1 MTKTMRAE
9 AGNDAPE
16 PRIRARN
23 KERILRAAVDL
34 FADKSFHGTHV
45 KEIAQASGL
54 PKTNV
59 YYYFPTKES
68 IYTAVIERLIEG
80 WDRAFEHIVPEREPR
95 EAIAAYIRAKL
106 EYSRRHAAESRF
118 FANEILR
125 GAQFL
130 ERRQRQ
136 HIRDVTTQ
144 RAHVVEEWIRRG
156 QMAPVDPR
164 HFFIM
169 LWSAT
174 QFYADFGALAA
185 DVLEKR
191 SLTKKDFDARGGDDD
206 TGHPGRVLRSVAVFA
221 LKPGTRLDGSHLAA
235 LTPAVAPAIQSG
247 YTAAAPLAKR
257 ER

>member
-1 MTKTMRAE
+1 MTKTKRAD
-9 AGNDAPE
+9 AGAAPE

-23 KERILRAAVDL
+23 EEKILRAAVGL
-34 FADKSFHGTHV
+34 FADKSFHGTHI
-45 KEIAQASGL
+45 KEIARVSGL

-80 WDRAFEHIVPEREPR
+80 WDRAFEHIVPQREPR

-106 EYSRRHAAESRF
+106 EYSRRHATESRF

-136 HIRDVTTQ
+136 HIREVTDQ

-156 QMAPVDPR
+156 HMAPVDPR

-174 QFYADFGALAA
+174 QFYADFGMLAA
-185 DVLEKR
+185 DVLGR
-191 SLTKKDFDARGGDDD
+191 RRLTRTDFDAAAE
-206 TGHPGRVLRSVAVFA
+206 TMTKVI
-221 LKPGTRLDGSHLAA
+221 LDGCCGPAA
-235 LTPAVAPAIQSG
+235 LPAIG
-247 YTAAAPLAKR
+247 PPRL
-257 ER
+257 

>member
-1 MTKTMRAE
+1 MAKAVRADPERE
-9 AGNDAPE
+9 APT

-23 KERILRAAVDL
+23 EEKILRAAVGL

-45 KEIAQASGL
+45 KEIAKVSGL

-80 WDRAFEHIVPEREPR
+80 WDRAFEHIVPEHEPR

-106 EYSRRHAAESRF
+106 EYSRRYATESRF

-136 HIRDVTTQ
+136 HIRDVTDQ

-174 QFYADFGALAA
+174 QFYADFGMLAA
-185 DVLEKR
+185 DVLNR
-191 SLTKKDFDARGGDDD
+191 RRLTRKDFDAAAE
-206 TGHPGRVLRSVAVFA
+206 TMTRVI
-221 LKPGTRLDGSHLAA
+221 LDGSCAP
-235 LTPAVAPAIQSG
+235 PASSQ
-247 YTAAAPLAKR
+247 
-257 ER
+257 

>member
-1 MTKTMRAE
+1 MTRTVGAE

-16 PRIRARN
+16 PGIRARN
-23 KERILRAAVDL
+23 KERILNAAVDL
-34 FADKSFHGTHV
+34 FADKGFHGTHV

-80 WDRAFEHIVPEREPR
+80 WDRAFEHIETDREPR

-106 EYSRRHAAESRF
+106 EYSRLHAAESRF

-125 GAQFL
+125 GAKFL

-144 RAHVVEEWIRRG
+144 RARVVEEWIRQGR
-156 QMAPVDPR
+156 MAPVDPR

-174 QFYADFGALAA
+174 QFYADFGTLAA

-191 SLTKKDFDARGGDDD
+191 RLTRKDFDSAAE
-206 TGHPGRVLRSVAVFA
+206 TMTRVI
-221 LKPGTRLDGSHLAA
+221 LDGCC
-235 LTPAVAPAIQSG
+235 TPPR
-247 YTAAAPLAKR
+247 PPH
-257 ER
+257 

>member
-1 MTKTMRAE
+1 MAKAIRAD
-9 AGNDAPE
+9 ADSAAPE

-23 KERILRAAVDL
+23 EERILRAAVDL

-45 KEIAQASGL
+45 KEIAEASGL

-68 IYTAVIERLIEG
+68 IYSAVIERLIEG

-106 EYSRRHAAESRF
+106 DYSRRHAAESRF
-118 FANEILR
+118 FANEMLR

-130 ERRQRQ
+130 EQRQRQ

-144 RAHVVEEWIRRG
+144 RAHVVEDWIRRG
-156 QMAPVDPR
+156 RMAPVDPR

-185 DVLEKR
+185 DVLQKR
-191 SLTKKDFDARGGDDD
+191 RLTRRDFDAAAE
-206 TGHPGRVLRSVAVFA
+206 TMIRVI
-221 LKPGTRLDGSHLAA
+221 LDGCCPPPRS
-235 LTPAVAPAIQSG
+235 
-247 YTAAAPLAKR
+247 R
-257 ER
+257 R

>member
-1 MTKTMRAE
+1 MTKTIRAG
-9 AGNDAPE
+9 AGTETPE

-23 KERILRAAVDL
+23 EERILRAAVDL

-45 KEIAQASGL
+45 KEIARVSGL

-80 WDRAFEHIVPEREPR
+80 WDRAFDHIVAEREPR

-106 EYSRRHAAESRF
+106 EYSRLHAAESRF

-174 QFYADFGALAA
+174 QFYADFGTLAA
-185 DVLEKR
+185 DVLQKR
-191 SLTKKDFDARGGDDD
+191 RLTRKDFDAAAE
-206 TGHPGRVLRSVAVFA
+206 TM
-221 LKPGTRLDGSHLAA
+221 TRIILDGCCDS
-235 LTPAVAPAIQSG
+235 PGSS
-247 YTAAAPLAKR
+247 R
-257 ER
+257 

>member
-1 MTKTMRAE
+1 MAKAMRADE
-9 AGNDAPE
+9 RKETPE

-23 KERILRAAVDL
+23 EEKILRAAVGL
-34 FADKSFHGTHV
+34 FADKSFHGTHI
-45 KEIAQASGL
+45 KEIARVSGL

-59 YYYFPTKES
+59 YYYFPTKER

-95 EAIAAYIRAKL
+95 DAIAAYIRAKL
-106 EYSRRHAAESRF
+106 EYSRRHATESRF

-136 HIRDVTTQ
+136 HIREVTDQ

-174 QFYADFGALAA
+174 QFYADFGMLAA
-185 DVLEKR
+185 DVLGR
-191 SLTKKDFDARGGDDD
+191 RRLTRTDFDAAAE
-206 TGHPGRVLRSVAVFA
+206 TMTKVI
-221 LKPGTRLDGSHLAA
+221 LDGCCGPIASS
-235 LTPAVAPAIQSG
+235 Q
-247 YTAAAPLAKR
+247 
-257 ER
+257 

>member
-1 MTKTMRAE
+1 MAKPAARGPARSGG
-9 AGNDAPE
+9 AGAADPGPE
-16 PRIRARN
+16 RG
-23 KERILRAAVDL
+23 EEILRAADRPL
-34 FADKSFHGTHV
+34 CRQGLSTARTSRRS
-45 KEIAQASGL
+45 QAVSGL

-95 EAIAAYIRAKL
+95 EKPSPPTSARSST
-106 EYSRRHAAESRF
+106 YSRRYAAESRF

-136 HIRDVTTQ
+136 HIRDVTDQ

-174 QFYADFGALAA
+174 QFYADFGTLAA
-185 DVLEKR
+185 DVL
-191 SLTKKDFDARGGDDD
+191 
-206 TGHPGRVLRSVAVFA
+206 
-221 LKPGTRLDGSHLAA
+221 GTAGTSRATTS
-235 LTPAVAPAIQSG
+235 TPP
-247 YTAAAPLAKR
+247 PR
-257 ER
+257 R

>member
-1 MTKTMRAE
+1 MAKAMRADE
-9 AGNDAPE
+9 REGDAPE

-23 KERILRAAVDL
+23 EEKILNAQPSASSPTRAFTAPI
-34 FADKSFHGTHV
+34 SRRSRGS
-45 KEIAQASGL
+45 SGL

-95 EAIAAYIRAKL
+95 DAIAAYIRAKL

-136 HIRDVTTQ
+136 HIRDVTNQ

-174 QFYADFGALAA
+174 QFYADFGVLAVGRA
-185 DVLEKR
+185 GEAPP
-191 SLTKKDFDARGGDDD
+191 DAEGLRRRGRDHDPGR
-206 TGHPGRVLRSVAVFA
+206 PGRVLHAV
-221 LKPGTRLDGSHLAA
+221 PVTVV
-235 LTPAVAPAIQSG
+235 TPAIRRNRA
-247 YTAAAPLAKR
+247 T
-257 ER
+257 

>member
-1 MTKTMRAE
+1 MAKAVRSDPERE
-9 AGNDAPE
+9 APT

-23 KERILRAAVDL
+23 EEKILRAAVGL
-34 FADKSFHGTHV
+34 FADRSFHGTHV
-45 KEIAQASGL
+45 KEIAKVSGL

-80 WDRAFEHIVPEREPR
+80 WDRAFEHIVPEHEPR
-95 EAIAAYIRAKL
+95 EAIASYIRAKL
-106 EYSRRHAAESRF
+106 EYSRRYATESRF

-130 ERRQRQ
+130 EGRQRQ
-136 HIRDVTTQ
+136 HIRDVTDQ

-174 QFYADFGALAA
+174 QFYADFGMLAA
-185 DVLEKR
+185 DVLNR
-191 SLTKKDFDARGGDDD
+191 RRLTRQDFDAAAE
-206 TGHPGRVLRSVAVFA
+206 TMTRVI
-221 LKPGTRLDGSHLAA
+221 LDGCCAP
-235 LTPAVAPAIQSG
+235 PASSQ
-247 YTAAAPLAKR
+247 
-257 ER
+257 

>member
-95 EAIAAYIRAKL
+95 ESIAAYIRAKL

-130 ERRQRQ
+130 ELRQRQ

-144 RAHVVEEWIRRG
+144 RAPCGGGMDPAGADGTGGSAPLLHHAVVRDPVLCGFRGAGCRCAGEAESHEEGFRRC
-156 QMAPVDPR
+156 
-164 HFFIM
+164 
-169 LWSAT
+169 
-174 QFYADFGALAA
+174 
-185 DVLEKR
+185 
-191 SLTKKDFDARGGDDD
+191 GGDDD
-206 TGHPGRVLRSVAVFA
+206 TGHPGRVLRSIAVFA

>member
-191 SLTKKDFDARGGDDD
+191 SLTKRDFDAAAE
-206 TGHPGRVLRSVAVFA
+206 TMTRVI
-221 LKPGTRLDGSHLAA
+221 LDGCC
-235 LTPAVAPAIQSG
+235 TPSRS
-247 YTAAAPLAKR
+247 LR
-257 ER
+257 

>member
-1 MTKTMRAE
+1 MAKAMRADE
-9 AGNDAPE
+9 RKETPE
-16 PRIRARN
+16 LRIRARN
-23 KERILRAAVDL
+23 EEKILRAAVGL
-34 FADKSFHGTHV
+34 FADKSFHGTHI
-45 KEIAQASGL
+45 KEIARVCGL

-106 EYSRRHAAESRF
+106 EYSRRHATESRF

-136 HIRDVTTQ
+136 HIREVTDQ

-156 QMAPVDPR
+156 HMAPVDPR

-174 QFYADFGALAA
+174 QFYADFGMLAA
-185 DVLEKR
+185 DVLGR
-191 SLTKKDFDARGGDDD
+191 RRLTRTDFDAAAE
-206 TGHPGRVLRSVAVFA
+206 TMTKVI
-221 LKPGTRLDGSHLAA
+221 LDGCCGPAA
-235 LTPAVAPAIQSG
+235 SSQ
-247 YTAAAPLAKR
+247 
-257 ER
+257 

>member
-1 MTKTMRAE
+1 MAKAVRADPERE
-9 AGNDAPE
+9 APT

-23 KERILRAAVDL
+23 EEKILRAAVGL

-45 KEIAQASGL
+45 KEIAKVSGL

-80 WDRAFEHIVPEREPR
+80 WDRAFEHIVPEHEPR

-106 EYSRRHAAESRF
+106 EYSRRYATESRF

-136 HIRDVTTQ
+136 HIRDVTDR

-174 QFYADFGALAA
+174 QFYADFGMLAA
-185 DVLEKR
+185 DVLNR
-191 SLTKKDFDARGGDDD
+191 RQLTRKDFDTAAE
-206 TGHPGRVLRSVAVFA
+206 TMTRVI
-221 LKPGTRLDGSHLAA
+221 LDGCCAP
-235 LTPAVAPAIQSG
+235 PASSQ
-247 YTAAAPLAKR
+247 
-257 ER
+257 

>member
-1 MTKTMRAE
+1 MTKTKRAD
-9 AGNDAPE
+9 AARDAPT

-23 KERILRAAVDL
+23 EERILRAAVGL
-34 FADKSFHGTHV
+34 FADKSFHGTHI
-45 KEIAQASGL
+45 KEIAKVSGL

-68 IYTAVIERLIEG
+68 IYSAVIERLIEG

-95 EAIAAYIRAKL
+95 DAIAAYIRAKL
-106 EYSRRHAAESRF
+106 EYSRRHATESRF

-136 HIRDVTTQ
+136 HIRAVTDQ

-156 QMAPVDPR
+156 QMAPIDPR

-174 QFYADFGALAA
+174 QFYADFGMLAA
-185 DVLEKR
+185 DVLNR
-191 SLTKKDFDARGGDDD
+191 RRLTHKDFDAAAE
-206 TGHPGRVLRSVAVFA
+206 TMTRVI
-221 LKPGTRLDGSHLAA
+221 LDGCCGP
-235 LTPAVAPAIQSG
+235 PASP
-247 YTAAAPLAKR
+247 R
-257 ER
+257 

>member
-1 MTKTMRAE
+1 MAKAVRANVRKE
-9 AGNDAPE
+9 APE
-16 PRIRARN
+16 PPIRARN
-23 KERILRAAVDL
+23 EEKILSAAVGL
-34 FADKSFHGTHV
+34 FADKSFHGTHI
-45 KEIAQASGL
+45 KEIARVSGL

-68 IYTAVIERLIEG
+68 IYAAVIERLIEG
-80 WDRAFEHIVPEREPR
+80 WDRAFEHIVPEHEPR
-95 EAIAAYIRAKL
+95 DAIAAYIRAKL
-106 EYSRRHAAESRF
+106 DYSRRHATESRF

-136 HIRDVTTQ
+136 HIREVTDR

-174 QFYADFGALAA
+174 QFYADFGMLAA
-185 DVLEKR
+185 DVLNR
-191 SLTKKDFDARGGDDD
+191 RRLTRTDFDAAAE
-206 TGHPGRVLRSVAVFA
+206 TMIRVI
-221 LKPGTRLDGSHLAA
+221 LDGCCVR
-235 LTPAVAPAIQSG
+235 P
-247 YTAAAPLAKR
+247 
-257 ER
+257 

>member
-1 MTKTMRAE
+1 MTKRAQTG
-9 AGNDAPE
+9 AGAEPAT

-23 KERILRAAVDL
+23 EERILRAAVGL
-34 FADKSFHGTHV
+34 FADKGFHGTHI
-45 KEIAQASGL
+45 KEIARVCGL

-68 IYTAVIERLIEG
+68 IYSAVIERLIEG

-95 EAIAAYIRAKL
+95 DAIAAYIRAKL
-106 EYSRRHAAESRF
+106 EYSRRHATESRF

-136 HIRDVTTQ
+136 HIRAVTDQ
-144 RAHVVEEWIRRG
+144 RAHVVEEWIKRG
-156 QMAPVDPR
+156 HMAPVDPR

-174 QFYADFGALAA
+174 QFYADFGMLAA
-185 DVLEKR
+185 DVLGR
-191 SLTKKDFDARGGDDD
+191 RRLTSTDFDAAAE
-206 TGHPGRVLRSVAVFA
+206 TMTKVI
-221 LKPGTRLDGSHLAA
+221 LDGCCG
-235 LTPAVAPAIQSG
+235 PVASSQ
-247 YTAAAPLAKR
+247 
-257 ER
+257 

>member
-1 MTKTMRAE
+1 MARAVRVDS
-9 AGNDAPE
+9 GKDAPG

-23 KERILRAAVDL
+23 EEKILGAAVGL
-34 FADKSFHGTHV
+34 FADKSFHGTHI
-45 KEIAQASGL
+45 KEIARVSGL

-68 IYTAVIERLIEG
+68 IYSAVIERLIEG
-80 WDRAFEHIVPEREPR
+80 WDRAFDHIEPGREPR
-95 EAIAAYIRAKL
+95 DAIAAYIRAKL
-106 EYSRRHAAESRF
+106 EYSRRHATESRF

-136 HIRDVTTQ
+136 HIRDVTDR

-174 QFYADFGALAA
+174 QFYADFGMLAA
-185 DVLEKR
+185 DVLDRRRLTR
-191 SLTKKDFDARGGDDD
+191 SDFDAAAE
-206 TGHPGRVLRSVAVFA
+206 TMTRVI
-221 LKPGTRLDGSHLAA
+221 LDGCCG
-235 LTPAVAPAIQSG
+235 PATSS
-247 YTAAAPLAKR
+247 R
-257 ER
+257 

>member
-1 MTKTMRAE
+1 MTKKAQAE
-9 AGNDAPE
+9 AVAKPPT

-23 KERILRAAVDL
+23 EERILRAAVGL

-45 KEIAQASGL
+45 KEIARVSGL

-68 IYTAVIERLIEG
+68 IYSAVIERLIEG

-95 EAIAAYIRAKL
+95 EAIAAYVRAKL
-106 EYSRRHAAESRF
+106 DYSRRHATESRF

-136 HIRDVTTQ
+136 HIRAVTDQ
-144 RAHVVEEWIRRG
+144 RAHVVEHWIRRG

-174 QFYADFGALAA
+174 QFYADFGMLAA
-185 DVLEKR
+185 DVLNR
-191 SLTKKDFDARGGDDD
+191 RRLTRQDFDTAAE
-206 TGHPGRVLRSVAVFA
+206 TMTRVI
-221 LKPGTRLDGSHLAA
+221 LDGCCRP
-235 LTPAVAPAIQSG
+235 PASP
-247 YTAAAPLAKR
+247 R
-257 ER
+257 

>member
-1 MTKTMRAE
+1 MAKAVRADPERE
-9 AGNDAPE
+9 APT

-23 KERILRAAVDL
+23 EEKILRAAVGL

-45 KEIAQASGL
+45 KEIAKVSGL

-80 WDRAFEHIVPEREPR
+80 WDRAFEHIVPEHEPR
-95 EAIAAYIRAKL
+95 EAIATYIRAKL
-106 EYSRRHAAESRF
+106 EYSRRYATESRF

-136 HIRDVTTQ
+136 HIRDVTDQ

-174 QFYADFGALAA
+174 QFYADFGMLAA
-185 DVLEKR
+185 DVLNR
-191 SLTKKDFDARGGDDD
+191 RQLTRTDFDTAAE
-206 TGHPGRVLRSVAVFA
+206 TMTRVI
-221 LKPGTRLDGSHLAA
+221 LDGCCAP
-235 LTPAVAPAIQSG
+235 PASSQ
-247 YTAAAPLAKR
+247 
-257 ER
+257 

>member
-1 MTKTMRAE
+1 MAKTMRADE
-9 AGNDAPE
+9 RKETPE
-16 PRIRARN
+16 LRIRARN
-23 KERILRAAVDL
+23 EEKILRAAVGL
-34 FADKSFHGTHV
+34 FADKSFHGTHI
-45 KEIAQASGL
+45 KEIARVSGL

-59 YYYFPTKES
+59 YYYFPTKER

-106 EYSRRHAAESRF
+106 EYSRRHATESRF

-136 HIRDVTTQ
+136 HIREVTDQ

-174 QFYADFGALAA
+174 QFYADFGMLAA
-185 DVLEKR
+185 DVLGR
-191 SLTKKDFDARGGDDD
+191 RRLTRTDFDAAAE
-206 TGHPGRVLRSVAVFA
+206 TMTKVI
-221 LKPGTRLDGSHLAA
+221 LDGCCG
-235 LTPAVAPAIQSG
+235 PATSSQ
-247 YTAAAPLAKR
+247 
-257 ER
+257 

>member
-1 MTKTMRAE
+1 MTKSVRTDAE
-9 AGNDAPE
+9 AEPST

-23 KERILRAAVDL
+23 EERILRAAVGL
-34 FADKSFHGTHV
+34 FADKGFHGTHV
-45 KEIAQASGL
+45 KEIARVCGL

-68 IYTAVIERLIEG
+68 IYSAVIERLIEG
-80 WDRAFEHIVPEREPR
+80 WDRAFDHIVPEREPR
-95 EAIAAYIRAKL
+95 DAIAAYIRAKL
-106 EYSRRHAAESRF
+106 EYSRRHATESRF

-136 HIRDVTTQ
+136 HIRAVTDQ

-156 QMAPVDPR
+156 HMAPVDPR

-174 QFYADFGALAA
+174 QFYADFGMLAA
-185 DVLEKR
+185 DVLGR
-191 SLTKKDFDARGGDDD
+191 RRLTRADFDAAAE
-206 TGHPGRVLRSVAVFA
+206 TMTKVI
-221 LKPGTRLDGSHLAA
+221 LDGCCSPS
-235 LTPAVAPAIQSG
+235 TSS
-247 YTAAAPLAKR
+247 
-257 ER
+257 

>member
-1 MTKTMRAE
+1 MTKRAQAN
-9 AGNDAPE
+9 AGAAP
-16 PRIRARN
+16 PTLRIRARN
-23 KERILRAAVDL
+23 EERILRAAVGL
-34 FADKSFHGTHV
+34 FADKSFHGTHI
-45 KEIAQASGL
+45 KEIAKVSGL

-80 WDRAFEHIVPEREPR
+80 WDRAFEHIVPEHEPR

-106 EYSRRHAAESRF
+106 EYSRRYATESRF

-136 HIRDVTTQ
+136 HIRDVTDQ

-156 QMAPVDPR
+156 HMAPVDPR

-174 QFYADFGALAA
+174 QFYADFEMLAA
-185 DVLEKR
+185 DVLNR
-191 SLTKKDFDARGGDDD
+191 RRLTRKDFDAAAE
-206 TGHPGRVLRSVAVFA
+206 TMTRVI
-221 LKPGTRLDGSHLAA
+221 LDGCCAP
-235 LTPAVAPAIQSG
+235 PASSQ
-247 YTAAAPLAKR
+247 
-257 ER
+257 

>member
-1 MTKTMRAE
+1 MTKTIRAG
-9 AGNDAPE
+9 AGTETPE

-23 KERILRAAVDL
+23 EERILRAAVDL

-45 KEIAQASGL
+45 KEIARVSGL

-80 WDRAFEHIVPEREPR
+80 WDRAFEHIVAEREPR
-95 EAIAAYIRAKL
+95 DAIAAYIRAKL
-106 EYSRRHAAESRF
+106 EYSRLHAAESRF

-174 QFYADFGALAA
+174 QFYADFGTLAA
-185 DVLEKR
+185 DVLQKR
-191 SLTKKDFDARGGDDD
+191 RLTRKDFDAAAE
-206 TGHPGRVLRSVAVFA
+206 TM
-221 LKPGTRLDGSHLAA
+221 TRIILDGCCGS
-235 LTPAVAPAIQSG
+235 PESS
-247 YTAAAPLAKR
+247 R
-257 ER
+257 

>member
-1 MTKTMRAE
+1 M
-9 AGNDAPE
+9 
-16 PRIRARN
+16 
-23 KERILRAAVDL
+23 
-34 FADKSFHGTHV
+34 
-45 KEIAQASGL
+45 
-54 PKTNV
+54 
-59 YYYFPTKES
+59 
-68 IYTAVIERLIEG
+68 IERLIEG

-156 QMAPVDPR
+156 QMAPVDAR

-191 SLTKKDFDARGGDDD
+191 SLTKKDFDAAAE
-206 TGHPGRVLRSVAVFA
+206 TMTRVI
-221 LKPGTRLDGSHLAA
+221 LDGCC
-235 LTPAVAPAIQSG
+235 APPRS
-247 YTAAAPLAKR
+247 LR
-257 ER
+257 

>member
-1 MTKTMRAE
+1 MTKTKRADSGGE
-9 AGNDAPE
+9 APA

-23 KERILRAAVDL
+23 EARILRAAVAL
-34 FADKSFHGTHV
+34 FADKGFHGTHV
-45 KEIAQASGL
+45 KEIAAASGL

-59 YYYFPTKES
+59 YYYFPTKEG

-95 EAIAAYIRAKL
+95 DAIAAYIRAKL
-106 EYSRRHAAESRF
+106 DYSRRHATESRF

-125 GAQFL
+125 GARFL

-136 HIRDVTTQ
+136 HIRDVTAR
-144 RAHVVEEWIRRG
+144 RAHVVEDWVRRG

-174 QFYADFGALAA
+174 QFYADFGMLAA
-185 DVLEKR
+185 DVLGRRRLTR
-191 SLTKKDFDARGGDDD
+191 SDFDAAAE
-206 TGHPGRVLRSVAVFA
+206 TMTRVV
-221 LKPGTRLDGSHLAA
+221 LDGCCRPPH
-235 LTPAVAPAIQSG
+235 P
-247 YTAAAPLAKR
+247 R
-257 ER
+257 R

>member
-1 MTKTMRAE
+1 MAKAVRA
-9 AGNDAPE
+9 DPE
-16 PRIRARN
+16 RETPTPRIRARN
-23 KERILRAAVDL
+23 EEKILRAAVGL

-45 KEIAQASGL
+45 KEIAKVSGL

-80 WDRAFEHIVPEREPR
+80 WDRAFEHIVPEHEPR

-106 EYSRRHAAESRF
+106 EYSRRYATESRF

-136 HIRDVTTQ
+136 HIRDVTDQ
-144 RAHVVEEWIRRG
+144 RAHVLEEWIRRG

-174 QFYADFGALAA
+174 QFYADFGMLAA
-185 DVLEKR
+185 DVLNR
-191 SLTKKDFDARGGDDD
+191 RRLTRQDFDAAAE
-206 TGHPGRVLRSVAVFA
+206 TMTRVV
-221 LKPGTRLDGSHLAA
+221 LDGCCAP
-235 LTPAVAPAIQSG
+235 PASSQ
-247 YTAAAPLAKR
+247 
-257 ER
+257 

>member
-1 MTKTMRAE
+1 MAKAMRAGPERE
-9 AGNDAPE
+9 APT

-23 KERILRAAVDL
+23 EEKILRAAVGL

-45 KEIAQASGL
+45 KEIARVSGL

-80 WDRAFEHIVPEREPR
+80 WDRAFEHIVPEHEPR

-106 EYSRRHAAESRF
+106 EYSRRYATESRF

-136 HIRDVTTQ
+136 HIRDVTDQ

-156 QMAPVDPR
+156 KMAPVNPR

-174 QFYADFGALAA
+174 QFYADFGMLAA
-185 DVLEKR
+185 DVLNR
-191 SLTKKDFDARGGDDD
+191 RQLTRTDFDTAAE
-206 TGHPGRVLRSVAVFA
+206 TMTRVI
-221 LKPGTRLDGSHLAA
+221 LDGCCAP
-235 LTPAVAPAIQSG
+235 PASSQ
-247 YTAAAPLAKR
+247 
-257 ER
+257 

>member
-1 MTKTMRAE
+1 MAKAVRADPERE
-9 AGNDAPE
+9 APT

-23 KERILRAAVDL
+23 EEKILRAAVGL

-45 KEIAQASGL
+45 KEIAKVSGL

-80 WDRAFEHIVPEREPR
+80 WDRAFEHIVPEHEPR

-106 EYSRRHAAESRF
+106 EYSRRYATESRF

-136 HIRDVTTQ
+136 HIRDVTDQ

-174 QFYADFGALAA
+174 QFYADFGMLAA
-185 DVLEKR
+185 DVLNR
-191 SLTKKDFDARGGDDD
+191 RRLTRQDFDAAAE
-206 TGHPGRVLRSVAVFA
+206 TMTRVI
-221 LKPGTRLDGSHLAA
+221 LDGCCAP
-235 LTPAVAPAIQSG
+235 PASSQ
-247 YTAAAPLAKR
+247 
-257 ER
+257 

>member
-9 AGNDAPE
+9 TGNDGPE
-16 PRIRARN
+16 PRIRTRN
-23 KERILRAAVDL
+23 MERILNAAVDL
-34 FADKSFHGTHV
+34 FADRGFHGTRME
-45 KEIAQASGL
+45 EIAQASGL
-54 PKTNV
+54 PKANV
-59 YYYFPTKES
+59 YYYFPTKGS
-68 IYTAVIERLIEG
+68 IYTALIERLIEG
-80 WDRAFEHIVPEREPR
+80 WDRAFEHIVSEREPR

-106 EYSRRHAAESRF
+106 EYSRRHAADSRL

-125 GAQFL
+125 GAQLL

-169 LWSAT
+169 LWSST
-174 QFYADFGALAA
+174 EFYADYGAMAA

-191 SLTKKDFDARGGDDD
+191 RLTRRDFDAAAE
-206 TGHPGRVLRSVAVFA
+206 TITRVI
-221 LKPGTRLDGSHLAA
+221 LDGCCGSPPSA
-235 LTPAVAPAIQSG
+235 Q
-247 YTAAAPLAKR
+247 
-257 ER
+257 

>member
-1 MTKTMRAE
+1 MAKAVRADPERE
-9 AGNDAPE
+9 APT

-23 KERILRAAVDL
+23 EEKILRAAVGL

-45 KEIAQASGL
+45 KEIARVSGL

-80 WDRAFEHIVPEREPR
+80 WDRAFEHIVPEHEPR

-106 EYSRRHAAESRF
+106 EYSRRYATESRF

-130 ERRQRQ
+130 EQRQRQ
-136 HIRDVTTQ
+136 HIRDVTDQ

-174 QFYADFGALAA
+174 QFYADFGMLAA
-185 DVLEKR
+185 DVLNR
-191 SLTKKDFDARGGDDD
+191 RRLTHKDFDAAAE
-206 TGHPGRVLRSVAVFA
+206 TMTRVI
-221 LKPGTRLDGSHLAA
+221 LDGCCAP
-235 LTPAVAPAIQSG
+235 PASSQ
-247 YTAAAPLAKR
+247 
-257 ER
+257 

>member
-1 MTKTMRAE
+1 MAKTLRAE
-9 AGNDAPE
+9 AGRDAPE

-23 KERILRAAVDL
+23 EERILNAAVDL

-45 KEIAQASGL
+45 KEIALASGL

-59 YYYFPTKES
+59 YYYFPNKES

-80 WDRAFEHIVPEREPR
+80 WDRAFEHIEPEREPR

-106 EYSRRHAAESRF
+106 EYSRLHAAESRF

-136 HIRDVTTQ
+136 HIRDVTNQ

-191 SLTKKDFDARGGDDD
+191 RLTRKDFDAAAE
-206 TGHPGRVLRSVAVFA
+206 TMTRVI
-221 LKPGTRLDGSHLAA
+221 LDGCCTS
-235 LTPAVAPAIQSG
+235 APPSG
-247 YTAAAPLAKR
+247 R
-257 ER
+257 GQ